1 MVPYKSTIHMKIQS
15 FALWKANFMS
25 SFSFSFLMKAK
36 FMSGSWKVTKNY
48 ITLVQIYNI
57 ITKNHFQVANANTLF
72 LHTTLQ
78 TFLYLGEN

>member
-1 MVPYKSTIHMKIQS
+1 MKIQS
-15 FALWKANFMS
+15 FALW
-25 SFSFSFLMKAK
+25 KAK

-78 TFLYLGEN
+78 TFLYLGENWGCAVAV